1 MIMPRALS
9 HTIPRLLSLGLLAL
23 LAACAQQREPGFYD
37 VSRSGTVSDARHRAQ
52 GDADTVAP
60 AQLQFGFG
68 ADSQKKPAPESAAA
82 AAQPAGT
89 DAAPAAVQAA
99 AGQAAGRP
107 AGPGHMPREL
117 AETRSYLGTVACPAG
132 QQACPARRMTL
143 TLAPD
148 GQWRARSAPLDGTA
162 ATAAMGCWHLVSTE
176 PVRIVLQAGEQP
188 HATLEFIQPN
198 VLRLIRLD
206 GQAPLLESRL
216 TRQADIDPI
225 QELAAKPAEA
235 CAAR

>member
-1 MIMPRALS
+1 MPRALS
-9 HTIPRLLSLGLLAL
+9 NTIPRLLSLGLLAL
-23 LAACAQQREPGFYD
+23 LTACAQQREPGFYD
-37 VSRSGTVSDARHRAQ
+37 VSRGDTASDARHRAQ

-68 ADSQKKPAPESAAA
+68 TDSQKKSATGNDAGAGAA
-82 AAQPAGT
+82 DAGG
-89 DAAPAAVQAA
+89 QAA
-99 AGQAAGRP
+99 ARP
-107 AGPGHMPREL
+107 ASPGNTPREL
-117 AETRSYLGTVACPAG
+117 TETRTYLGTIACPAG

-148 GQWRARSAPLDGTA
+148 GQWRARGTPLDGTA
-162 ATAAMGCWHLVSTE
+162 ATASMGCWHLVSTE
-176 PVRIVLQAGEQP
+176 PTGIVLQTGDQAR
-188 HATLEFIQPN
+188 ATLEFIQSN
-198 VLRLIRLD
+198 VLRLTRLD
-206 GQAPLLESRL
+206 GQTPLLESRL

>member
-1 MIMPRALS
+1 MPRAFSQTLF
-9 HTIPRLLSLGLLAL
+9 RLFSLALLAL

-37 VSRSGTVSDARHRAQ
+37 VPRGDTVSDARHRAQ
-52 GDADTVAP
+52 GNAGTVAP

-68 ADSQKKPAPESAAA
+68 TDSQKQTAPD
-82 AAQPAGT
+82 AGT
-89 DAAPAAVQAA
+89 ASAVSGAASDAAGA
-99 AGQAAGRP
+99 AGQTALSAA
-107 AGPGHMPREL
+107 PGGMPQAL
-117 AETRSYLGTVACPAG
+117 AETRTYLGTLACPAG

-162 ATAAMGCWHLVSTE
+162 ASATMGCWHLVSTD
-176 PVRIVLQAGEQP
+176 PARIVLQVGDQA
-188 HATLEFIQPN
+188 HATLEFIQSN
-198 VLRLIRLD
+198 VLRLTRLN

-225 QELAAKPAEA
+225 QELAATPAEA

>member
-1 MIMPRALS
+1 MTMPRALS
-9 HTIPRLLSLGLLAL
+9 NTIPRLLSLGLLAL

-37 VSRSGTVSDARHRAQ
+37 VPRGDTTSDARHRAQ
-52 GDADTVAP
+52 GDAGTVAP

-68 ADSQKKPAPESAAA
+68 ADSQKKPTQENGAGAGAA
-82 AAQPAGT
+82 
-89 DAAPAAVQAA
+89 DATGQQARPAA
-99 AGQAAGRP
+99 AGNI
-107 AGPGHMPREL
+107 PREL
-117 AETRSYLGTVACPAG
+117 AETRTYLGTIACPAG

-148 GQWRARSAPLDGTA
+148 GQWRARGTPLDGTA
-162 ATAAMGCWHLVSTE
+162 ASVSMGCWHLVSTE
-176 PVRIVLQAGEQP
+176 PTGIVLQTGDQAR
-188 HATLEFIQPN
+188 ATLEFIQSN
-198 VLRLIRLD
+198 VLRLTRLD

>member
-1 MIMPRALS
+1 MTMPRALS

-37 VSRSGTVSDARHRAQ
+37 VSRGDTVSDARHRAQ
-52 GDADTVAP
+52 GDAGTVAP

-68 ADSQKKPAPESAAA
+68 SDSQKKPAPESDAGAAR
-82 AAQPAGT
+82 PAGAG
-89 DAAPAAVQAA
+89 AADT
-99 AGQAAGRP
+99 AGQSARP
-107 AGPGHMPREL
+107 AGPGNTPQEL
-117 AETRSYLGTVACPAG
+117 AETRTYLGTIACPAG

-148 GQWRARSAPLDGTA
+148 GQWRAHSAPLDGTA
-162 ATAAMGCWHLVSTE
+162 ATATMGCWHLVSTD
-176 PVRIVLQAGEQP
+176 PARIVLQTGDQAR
-188 HATLEFIQPN
+188 ATLEFIQSN
-198 VLRLIRLD
+198 VLRLTRLD

-235 CAAR
+235 CATH

>member
-1 MIMPRALS
+1 MTMPRALT
-9 HTIPRLLSLGLLAL
+9 HMIPRLLSLALLAL
-23 LAACAQQREPGFYD
+23 LTACAQPRGPGFYD
-37 VSRSGTVSDARHRAQ
+37 VPRGDTASDARHRAQ

-68 ADSQKKPAPESAAA
+68 ADSQKKPAPERGDTG
-82 AAQPAGT
+82 AGT
-89 DAAPAAVQAA
+89 ADTAVQAT
-99 AGQAAGRP
+99 RP
-107 AGPGHMPREL
+107 AGPGAIPQEL
-117 AETRSYLGTVACPAG
+117 AETRTYLGTVACPAG

-162 ATAAMGCWHLVSTE
+162 ATTALGCWHLVSTD
-176 PVRIVLQAGEQP
+176 PARIVLQTGDQAY
-188 HATLEFIQPN
+188 ATLEFIQSN
-198 VLRLIRLD
+198 VLRLTRLN

-225 QELAAKPAEA
+225 QELAGKPAET
-235 CAAR
+235 CTAR